1 MTVARRWVFPI
12 IWMVIIAAAAA
23 ALVKIAFFPDGE
35 AGADPAQPGAVITE
49 PEWVV
54 ETGTVRND
62 VSLTGTI
69 GADSAV
75 AIPATLAGEVWEVM
89 VGQGQWVDAGA
100 EIAEIRAEALRSDG
114 TPYTTY
120 KTVTA
125 PISGVLS
132 SFPTLEGTITSV
144 GGALGQ
150 IAPPTFNVTGP
161 IPPAELYRLIQKPT
175 EATVTINGGPAP
187 FTCTNLQILTPV
199 AGQDSGGTGGAGGA
213 GGGETVSGPTI
224 RCSVPGDVTVF
235 AGLSADIVIAGG
247 IAEDVVVIPTT
258 AVLGRSGTGIVHVVL
273 GGGETE
279 EREIGLGINDGA
291 MVQVTS
297 GLEAGETILQFVPGA
312 PAMETGG
319 SYMMDGMM
327 CTDTPNGT
335 ECTVP

>member
-12 IWMVIIAAAAA
+12 IWIVIIAAAAA
-23 ALVKIAFFPDGE
+23 ALVKIAFFPDVE

-62 VSLTGTI
+62 VTLTGTI
-69 GADSAV
+69 AADAAV
-75 AIPATLAGEVWEVM
+75 PIPATLAGEVWEVWATP
-89 VGQGQWVDAGA
+89 GQWVDAGN
-100 EIAEIRAEALRSDG
+100 ELLEIRAEALRSDG
-114 TPYTTY
+114 TPYTTW

-132 SFPTLEGTITSV
+132 AFPTLEGTITTV
-144 GGALGQ
+144 GGSLGQ
-150 IAPPTFNVTGP
+150 VAPPTFHVSGP

-187 FTCTNLQILTPV
+187 FTCTGLQILTPV
-199 AGQDSGGTGGAGGA
+199 AGQESGGSGSGGGTGGEAV
-213 GGGETVSGPTI
+213 TGPTI
-224 RCSVPGDVTVF
+224 RCSVPSEVTVF

-247 IAEDVVVIPTT
+247 IAEDVVIVPTT

-273 GGGETE
+273 PGGGTE
-279 EREIGLGINDGA
+279 ERTIELGINDGA
-291 MVQVTS
+291 MVQVVS

-312 PAMETGG
+312 PAADPG
-319 SYMMDGMM
+319 MMNEDGMI
-327 CTDTPNGT
+327 CQSTPQGET
-335 ECTVP
+335 CFVP

>member
-12 IWMVIIAAAAA
+12 IWIVIIAAATA

-35 AGADPAQPGAVITE
+35 AGADPAQPGAEITA

-62 VSLTGTI
+62 VTLTGTI
-69 GADSAV
+69 AADAAV
-75 AIPATLAGEVWEVM
+75 PIPATLAGQVWEVY
-89 VGQGQWVDAGA
+89 VSPGQWVDAGA
-100 EIAEIRAEALRSDG
+100 SIVEISHELFRTDG
-114 TPYTTY
+114 TPYTSY

-132 SFPTLEGTITSV
+132 AFPTLEGTVTSV

-150 IAPPTFNVTGP
+150 IAPPTFHVTGP
-161 IPPAELYRLIQKPT
+161 IPPAELYRLIQKPAD
-175 EATVTINGGPAP
+175 ATVTINGGPAP
-187 FTCTNLQILTPV
+187 FTCTSLQILTPV
-199 AGQDSGGTGGAGGA
+199 AGQDGES
-213 GGGETVSGPTI
+213 GGGEAVTGPTI
-224 RCSVPGDVTVF
+224 RCAVPTDVTVF
-235 AGLSADIVIAGG
+235 AGLSAEIVIAGG

-273 GGGETE
+273 ADSSTE

-291 MVQVTS
+291 MVQVIS

-312 PAMETGG
+312 PAGETGG
-319 SYMMDGMM
+319 AYPMDGMI

-335 ECTVP
+335 ECTSP

>member
-12 IWMVIIAAAAA
+12 IWMVILAAAAA
-23 ALVKIAFFPDGE
+23 ALVKIAFFPEGE
-35 AGADPAQPGAVITE
+35 TGADPAQPGAVITE

-62 VSLTGTI
+62 VTLTGTI
-69 GADSAV
+69 AADTAV
-75 AIPATLAGEVWEVM
+75 PIPATLAGEVWEVM
-89 VGQGQWVDAGA
+89 VGQGQWVDAGI

-132 SFPTLEGTITSV
+132 SFPTLEGTITTV

-150 IAPPTFNVTGP
+150 IAPPTFNVSGP

-199 AGQDSGGTGGAGGA
+199 AGQESGGGTGGA
-213 GGGETVSGPTI
+213 GGGETVTGPTI
-224 RCSVPGDVTVF
+224 RCSVPADVTVF

-258 AVLGRSGTGIVHVVL
+258 AVLGRSGTGIVHVVGA
-273 GGGETE
+273 GGGTE

-312 PAMETGG
+312 PAMDTGG
-319 SYMMDGMM
+319 AYPMDGMM

-335 ECTVP
+335 ECIAP

>member
-1 MTVARRWVFPI
+1 VTVARRWVFPI
-12 IWMVIIAAAAA
+12 IWIIIIAAATA
-23 ALVKIAFFPDGE
+23 ALVKIAFFPDVE
-35 AGADPAQPGAVITE
+35 AGADPAQPGAVITD

-62 VSLTGTI
+62 VTLTGTI
-69 GADSAV
+69 AADAAV

-100 EIAEIRAEALRSDG
+100 EIAEIRAQAARSDG

-132 SFPTLEGTITSV
+132 SFPTLEGTITTV
-144 GGALGQ
+144 GGAMGQ

-199 AGQDSGGTGGAGGA
+199 AGQDSGGSGGTGGT
-213 GGGETVSGPTI
+213 GGETVTGPTI

-247 IAEDVVVIPTT
+247 VAENVVVIPTT

-273 GGGETE
+273 PDGGSE
-279 EREIGLGINDGA
+279 EREIGLGINDGS

-312 PAMETGG
+312 PAVEGGG
-319 SYMMDGMM
+319 SYPMDGMI
-327 CTDTPNGT
+327 CTDTPKGT
-335 ECTVP
+335 ECTAP